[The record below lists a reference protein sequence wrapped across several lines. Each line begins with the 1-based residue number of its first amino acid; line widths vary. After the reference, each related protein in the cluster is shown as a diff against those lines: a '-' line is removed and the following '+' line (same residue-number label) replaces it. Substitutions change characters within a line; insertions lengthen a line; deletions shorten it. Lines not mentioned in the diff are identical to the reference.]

1 LQRSVSRK
9 YLSNKKGESYCKTK
23 NIIRKQKQLLKLQKR
38 LNDIRSNYIK
48 QVSSDIVKQKPSFI
62 CMEDLNVAGMLRN
75 RHLAKAIQQQLLGEF
90 YRMVNYKADWL
101 GIWFV
106 TANRYFPSSKM
117 CCICKRIKSD
127 LKLSDR
133 VYYCICGN
141 VIDRDYQASINL
153 RDYGANELRNML
165 AG

>member
-1 LQRSVSRK
+1 
-9 YLSNKKGESYCKTK
+9 
-23 NIIRKQKQLLKLQKR
+23 
-38 LNDIRSNYIK
+38 
-48 QVSSDIVKQKPSFI
+48 
-62 CMEDLNVAGMLRN
+62 MEDLNVAGMLRN

-90 YRMVNYKADWL
+90 YRIINYKADWL

-106 TANRYFPSSKM
+106 TAYRYFPSSKM
-117 CCICKRIKSD
+117 CCICKRIKFD

-133 VYYCICGN
+133 VYYCSCGN
-141 VIDRDYQASINL
+141 VIDRDYQAAMNL